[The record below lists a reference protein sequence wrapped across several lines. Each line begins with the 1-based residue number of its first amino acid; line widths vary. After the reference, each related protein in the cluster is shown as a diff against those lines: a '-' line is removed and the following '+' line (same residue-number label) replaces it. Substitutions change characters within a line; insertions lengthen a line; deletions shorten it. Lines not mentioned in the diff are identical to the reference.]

1 MGSGDGADGRFIGTC
16 SSHGIFVATLF
27 GWTSGQCVLGCY
39 TGTNSTILVV
49 RVVHFNMSECLLLD
63 LCWGRGG
70 GTVGG
75 ETSLLTV
82 PTCWGSVEAE
92 DVVELELPGL
102 TVANIHGSSSSPF
115 IIVPTTV

>member
-27 GWTSGQCVLGCY
+27 GWTSSQCVLGCY

-70 GTVGG
+70 RYSWRGDKSFDGAD
-75 ETSLLTV
+75 LL
-82 PTCWGSVEAE
+82 G
-92 DVVELELPGL
+92 
-102 TVANIHGSSSSPF
+102 F
-115 IIVPTTV
+115 R